1 MFLVVYVCVAQ
12 FFFITDQIC
21 TLGRFCIFYKPFP
34 PNYNLNGKFST
45 DCQWTITNYTMG
57 TAYLFQDGSQ
67 KWAVSGARIGVYTWV
82 GMEFFPFPRAK
93 TIFFFNKTSRI
104 LTDNPTCTLSLTLEI
119 PLMLTLEPP
128 SVNTGQFPLKLPS
141 PVDQPNSKM
150 AVMWFLIET
159 ALIFN
164 FPQMTR

>member
-1 MFLVVYVCVAQ
+1 MCVLHN

-57 TAYLFQDGSQ
+57 TYYVFRNSFSLPRWLSEMGCFRFA
-67 KWAVSGARIGVYTWV
+67 KWGLH
-82 GMEFFPFPRAK
+82 E
-93 TIFFFNKTSRI
+93 TSRI
-104 LTDNPTCTLSLTLEI
+104 RTDNPTCTLSLTLEI

-128 SVNTGQFPLKLPS
+128 SVNTGQFPLKVPS
-141 PVDQPNSKM
+141 PGDQPSSKM
-150 AVMWFLIET
+150 AVMRFLIET